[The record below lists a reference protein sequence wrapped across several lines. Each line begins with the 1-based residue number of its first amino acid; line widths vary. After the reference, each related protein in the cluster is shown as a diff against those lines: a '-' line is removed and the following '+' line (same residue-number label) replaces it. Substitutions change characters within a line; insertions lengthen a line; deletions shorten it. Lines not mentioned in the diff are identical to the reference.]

1 MSQQVALE
9 KPRIIA
15 ADIKLAHGV
24 FGLPFSIPGAFLA
37 ARP

>member
-1 MSQQVALE
+1 VSQQVALE

-24 FGLPFSIPGAFLA
+24 FGLPFAIPGAFLA

>member
-1 MSQQVALE
+1 VSQQDALE

-24 FGLPFSIPGAFLA
+24 FGLPFEIPSAFLA